1 MVDAY
6 VNGHPVAAQSPFERR
21 LEPAPGKA
29 GMLRGHHEAIE
40 RAAALHRARSVHTAY
55 MNNFDRKVFTYIFR
69 WARLPARERPWTWTQ
84 MGRLATR

>member
-6 VNGHPVAAQSPFERR
+6 VNGHPVAAQPPFERR

-40 RAAALHRARSVHTAY
+40 RAASLHALCEYTYTS
-55 MNNFDRKVFTYIFR
+55 NFDRKGFMDTFR
-69 WARLPARERPWTWTQ
+69 WARLSTRERP
-84 MGRLATR
+84 